1 MMNIDIIT
9 LEDGIEYEVIDALSH
24 KDNDYLI
31 LQKKDDERVLCARK
45 VLKEND
51 EEYLVKL
58 DNDNEFTEIMELF
71 YNRHKGDKN
80 EK

>member
-31 LQKKDDERVLCARK
+31 LQKKDDEKVLCAR
-45 VLKEND
+45 
-51 EEYLVKL
+51 
-58 DNDNEFTEIMELF
+58 
-71 YNRHKGDKN
+71 
-80 EK
+80 